1 MSNIGKKLPPNL
13 SNKSII
19 QILTDKDFQLKC
31 IQKGYHMNLF
41 IALTLQEE
49 IIIGLIKKL
58 VVFYLVGNLAFL
70 D

>member
-1 MSNIGKKLPPNL
+1 VEFIKQKHNANMSKRGFPIEIFTEKLPHEP
-13 SNKSII
+13 
-19 QILTDKDFQLKC
+19 F
-31 IQKGYHMNLF
+31 F

-58 VVFYLVGNLAFL
+58 VVSHMVWDLALL